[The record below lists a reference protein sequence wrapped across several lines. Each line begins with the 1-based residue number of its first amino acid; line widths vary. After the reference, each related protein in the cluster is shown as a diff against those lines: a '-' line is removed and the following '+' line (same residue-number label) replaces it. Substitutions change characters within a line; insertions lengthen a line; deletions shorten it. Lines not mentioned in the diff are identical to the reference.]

1 MAVVGRRG
9 GLALA
14 GTPAFRENLGL
25 NRREPDRPGGGCGR
39 NVSGAEAVAGTFPGR
54 RLWPECYRGGVHVF
68 REDFRPGRPGS
79 HPR

>member
-9 GLALA
+9 GLAWA

-25 NRREPDRPGGGCGR
+25 NRREPGAR
-39 NVSGAEAVAGTFPGR
+39 AEAVAGTFPGR
-54 RLWPECYRGGVHVF
+54 RLWPECYRGGLHVF

-79 HPR
+79 LPR